1 MTTYYITAVVHNGL
15 ANRLLPIISCLRL
28 AKKTNRKLNIIFNG
42 TPVRSCIRYDGE
54 HCAYY
59 DLFKPHDNIV
69 VDYVPLDDLNYE
81 RTFHFEYWL
90 NKDMVIDTSGSCNI
104 FTNYGLYTIISE
116 DDNQDSICKNLKF
129 IIEKPGQLF
138 FDDIAIELGDILR
151 NEIKPVDELQIQI
164 DKYKSKFK
172 SNMIGIHI
180 RSTDGGFVDIK
191 WDAMVQKLITQSNLW
206 CKESKDNGVFLATD
220 NSKYY
225 IEFASKLTSDQFVFY
240 NPPEI
245 LCNTRSTNVDKFNND
260 KFNVLSAT
268 IEMYLLGSC
277 NAKIIGTASSTFSV
291 CAMLIAEKD
300 VDKFIIKSV
309 DDINFF

>member
-59 DLFKPHDNIV
+59 DLFKPHDDIV
-69 VDYVPLDDLNYE
+69 VDYNPNDDISYK

-90 NKDMVIDTSGSCNI
+90 NKDMIIDTSGYCNI
-104 FTNYGLYTIISE
+104 FTNFGLYTMISQ

-129 IIEKPGQLF
+129 IIEKPGQLI
-138 FDDIAIELGDILR
+138 FDDIGIELGSILR

-164 DKYKSKFK
+164 DKYKAKFK
-172 SNMIGIHI
+172 PHMIGIHI

-191 WDAMVQKLITQSNLW
+191 WDDMVQKLIAQCSLW
-206 CKESKDNGVFLATD
+206 CKVSKDNGVFLATD
-220 NSKYY
+220 NPKYY

-268 IEMYLLGSC
+268 VEMYLLGCC
-277 NAKIIGTASSTFSV
+277 NTKIIGTAASTFSV
-291 CAMLIAEKD
+291 CAMLIAENN
-300 VDKFIIKSV
+300 VDKFLIKCV